1 MKVMNSRLIL
11 NQPVKLF
18 VALFLFA
25 NVSFSQNNFIINDGS
40 DIYYAKI
47 SVEKCSEDNCEGKG
61 TIKLFDKK
69 TDKLFQTF
77 LSDDLYFFFDNNGNP
92 TVNII
97 QLYNEQSPLIFED
110 FNFDGS
116 EDLAIRNGNNS
127 GYGGPSYD
135 VYVYHRNKKNFVT
148 SEELTKLAYEN
159 LGMFQT
165 DRERKRIITFQKS
178 GCCWHITTEYSV
190 VPKKGLLKVF
200 ELEEDAYDPE
210 FVIVTTRELVN
221 DKWIIKEEKSKVED
235 YYKQE

>member
-1 MKVMNSRLIL
+1 MKL
-11 NQPVKLF
+11 P
-18 VALFLFA
+18 LFLIILVFL
-25 NVSFSQNNFIINDGS
+25 NELSLGQNEFIINDGS
-40 DIYYAKI
+40 DIYDAKI
-47 SVEKCSEDNCEGKG
+47 SVDKCSEDNCEGKG

-69 TDKLFQTF
+69 TEKLFQTF
-77 LSDDLYFFFDNNGNP
+77 ISDDLYFFFDNRGNP

-135 VYVYHRNKKNFVT
+135 VYVYHQNKKKFVP
-148 SEELTKLAYEN
+148 SEELTQLAYEN

-178 GCCWHITTEYSV
+178 GCCWHIMTEYTV
-190 VPKKGLLKVF
+190 VPKKGLVKVY
-200 ELEEDAYDPE
+200 ELEEDAQGGE

-221 DKWIIKEEKSKVED
+221 DKWIIKEETFKLDD

>member
-1 MKVMNSRLIL
+1 MKL
-11 NQPVKLF
+11 P
-18 VALFLFA
+18 LFLIILVFL
-25 NVSFSQNNFIINDGS
+25 NELSLGQNEFIINDGS
-40 DIYYAKI
+40 DIYDAKI
-47 SVEKCSEDNCEGKG
+47 SVDKCSEDNCEGKG

-77 LSDDLYFFFDNNGNP
+77 VSDDLYFFSDNNGNP

-116 EDLAIRNGNNS
+116 EDLAIRNGNSS

-135 VYVYHRNKKNFVT
+135 VYVYHRNKKKFVP
-148 SEELTKLAYEN
+148 SKELTQLAYEN

-165 DRERKRIITFQKS
+165 DRERKRIVTFQKS

-190 VPKKGLLKVF
+190 VPKKGLVKVY
-200 ELEEDAYDPE
+200 ELEEDAQGGE

-221 DKWIIKEEKSKVED
+221 DKWIIKEETFKLDD

>member
-1 MKVMNSRLIL
+1 MKQISYLT
-11 NQPVKLF
+11 F
-18 VALFLFA
+18 LFLLA
-25 NVSFSQNNFIINDGS
+25 KISFGQNNFTINDGS
-40 DIYYAKI
+40 EVYYAII
-47 SVEKCSEDNCEGKG
+47 SVDSCTQNNCEGKG

-77 LSDDLYFFFDNNGNP
+77 VSDDLYFFFDNSGNP

-135 VYVYHRNKKNFVT
+135 VYVYHRNKKKFVV
-148 SEELTKLAYEN
+148 SEELTQLAYEN

-165 DRERKRIITFQKS
+165 DHERKRIITFQKS

-190 VPKKGLLKVF
+190 VPKKGLVKVF
-200 ELEEDAYDPE
+200 ELEEDAQGGE
-210 FVIVTTRELVN
+210 FVIVTTRELIN
-221 DKWIIKEEKSKVED
+221 DKWISKEEIFKLDD

>member
-1 MKVMNSRLIL
+1 MKL
-11 NQPVKLF
+11 P
-18 VALFLFA
+18 LFLIIL
-25 NVSFSQNNFIINDGS
+25 VLLDELSLGQNEFIINDGS
-40 DIYYAKI
+40 DIYDAKI
-47 SVEKCSEDNCEGKG
+47 SVDKCSEDNCEGKG
-61 TIKLFDKK
+61 TIKLFNKK
-69 TDKLFQTF
+69 TEKLFQTF
-77 LSDDLYFFFDNNGNP
+77 ISDDLYFFFDNSGNP

-135 VYVYHRNKKNFVT
+135 VYVYHQNKKKFVP
-148 SEELTKLAYEN
+148 SEELTQLAYEN

-165 DRERKRIITFQKS
+165 DRERKGIITFQKS

-190 VPKKGLLKVF
+190 VPKKGLVKVY
-200 ELEEDAYDPE
+200 ELEEDAQGGE

-221 DKWIIKEEKSKVED
+221 DKWIIKEETFKLDD